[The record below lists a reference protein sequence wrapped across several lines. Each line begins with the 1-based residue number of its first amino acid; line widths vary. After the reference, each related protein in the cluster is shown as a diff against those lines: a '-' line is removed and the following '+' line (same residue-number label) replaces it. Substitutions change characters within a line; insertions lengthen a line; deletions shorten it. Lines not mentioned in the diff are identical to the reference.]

1 MPTAAAA
8 AAAASYPRPGMHA
21 HRKGLRLP
29 CIRAFADEQHRPAAL
44 VLVHQAA
51 VLEVADQCGAA
62 LDAAVADAAHLL
74 GIKLVPALVV
84 EAGYQR
90 WDVLGRQHV
99 DERIAHVALVF
110 EVNGQVKEVKGALEL
125 LLNGLQGSR
134 TTEQRRKAGQQAA
147 ALAAG

>member
-1 MPTAAAA
+1 M
-8 AAAASYPRPGMHA
+8 
-21 HRKGLRLP
+21 
-29 CIRAFADEQHRPAAL
+29 
-44 VLVHQAA
+44 HQAA